1 MDDHKIYIDPYR
13 DNTGADPACTAAD
26 LILSCKV
33 SGRRDEGGRFLPRC
47 QWAGKGK
54 LAVWWYLIFSWVSE
68 WTDGIGFPVIWDPCH
83 ESPEETEEP

>member
-68 WTDGIGFPVIWDPCH
+68 WTDGIGFSVIWDSCH
-83 ESPEETEEP
+83 ESPEEAEEP